1 MLHTCDGAAS
11 DVPFVL
17 RVVVQSRLAG
27 SPVDLSREAEALSSK
42 VNAAIAID
50 PSIAG
55 LHELCP
61 ACHTEVPL
69 EDITRAT
76 CPSGHSWGE

>member
-1 MLHTCDGAAS
+1 MYDGAAS

-27 SPVDLSREAEALSSK
+27 SPADLSREAEALSNK

-69 EDITRAT
+69 EDITRAA